1 MDYGTNLKLARKWAK
16 ITQKALAEKAGIAPI
31 TIHQYEAG
39 KRKPSLEN
47 WFAIAEALNLSLDE
61 LNNAS
66 LLFEDIEAFD
76 TGETFDNRWKEL
88 TDNHGKSDDLDIA
101 IHHKANGTIRIEDH
115 RKERLNKIY
124 DQLDS
129 GRQGQLVKYGEFLLS
144 DSENEK
150 PFQD

>member
-16 ITQKALAEKAGIAPI
+16 ITQKSLAEKAGIAPI

-66 LLFEDIEAFD
+66 LLFEDNESFD
-76 TGETFDNRWKEL
+76 TGEAFDNKWKEL
-88 TDNHGKSDDLDIA
+88 THNHSNSADLDIA
-101 IHHKANGTIRIEDH
+101 IHHKSDGSMRIEDH
-115 RKERLNKIY
+115 RKERLINIY
-124 DQLDS
+124 DQLDN
-129 GRQGQLVKYGEFLLS
+129 GRQSQLVKYGEFLLS
-144 DSENEK
+144 DSEN
-150 PFQD
+150 